1 MLRLGFRPGVAG
13 QVVWAF
19 LLLLLSGLPGFN
31 SAKVVI
37 FNSFQPS
44 VLFFSLHSGVVLTMT
59 LLLLYKELI
68 KGV

>member
-1 MLRLGFRPGVAG
+1 MLRLEFRPDVAG

-31 SAKVVI
+31 SARVVI
-37 FNSFQPS
+37 FNSFQSS
-44 VLFFSLHSGVVLTMT
+44 VLCFFLHNGVVLTMT

-68 KGV
+68 QGI